1 MRRELPTHPHIDH
14 LKKQAKDLLDAHKQ
28 GDAEALARI
37 VTSLPSFA
45 NLSAGEAA
53 RTPFALHDAQSTIAR
68 EYGFPSWND
77 LRAEVERRSSPA
89 FPEGFLRSMLPAFP
103 PEVTTALGDAWSAR
117 GEAPDLP
124 PDERPAKLPLVA
136 FRDALLTPGAI
147 APIHVA
153 RGSSLAAIDAAL
165 ATSPSLLA
173 VFTQRDSSVE
183 DPRFDDL
190 YPVGCVT
197 LVRKRVPDDVRA
209 FIVVQGLWWASL
221 EAIDP
226 PSPGGFATAH
236 LAPFALTE
244 APDRRE
250 RDALVGTLRERAHRL
265 ARTMPQPER
274 VIALID
280 SVREPD
286 RFADLIVAN
295 LRCAVAEK
303 ARYAVCKDQIER
315 LRVVIGICDAQL
327 GSPAT

>member
-1 MRRELPTHPHIDH
+1 MRHELPTHPHIEH
-14 LKKQAKDLLDAHKQ
+14 LKKQAKDLLDAHKR

-37 VTSLPSFA
+37 VASLPSFA
-45 NLSAGEAA
+45 KLSRDEAA

-77 LRAEVERRSSPA
+77 LRAEVERRSSAA
-89 FPEGFLRSMLPAFP
+89 FPEGLLRSMLPAFP
-103 PEVTTALGDAWSAR
+103 PEVTTALSDAWSAR

-124 PDERPAKLPLVA
+124 PDKRPTTLPLVA

-153 RGSSLAAIDAAL
+153 RGSSLAAIAAAL

-173 VFTQRDSSVE
+173 VFSQRDAAVE

-197 LVRKRVPDDVRA
+197 LVRKRVPDDARA

-221 EAIDP
+221 EAMDP
-226 PSPGGFATAH
+226 QSPGGFASVRI
-236 LAPFALTE
+236 APFTVTE
-244 APDRRE
+244 AQDRRE
-250 RDALVGTLRERAHRL
+250 CDTLVNSLRERAHRL
-265 ARTMPQPER
+265 ARMMPRSER

-280 SVREPD
+280 SIREPD
-286 RFADLIVAN
+286 RLADMIVAN
-295 LRCAVAEK
+295 LRCAVADK
-303 ARYAVCKDQIER
+303 ARYAVCSDQLER
-315 LRVVIGICDAQL
+315 LRIAIGICDAQL
-327 GSPAT
+327 GSAAK